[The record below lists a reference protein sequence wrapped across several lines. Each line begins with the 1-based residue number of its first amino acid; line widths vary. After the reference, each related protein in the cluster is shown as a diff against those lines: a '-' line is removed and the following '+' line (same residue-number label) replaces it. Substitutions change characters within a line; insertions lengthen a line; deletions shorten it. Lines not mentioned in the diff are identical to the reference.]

1 MDNNRKNNNENI
13 SRINIVY
20 DQEYEKNIRDWLLK
34 QRFMNKNK
42 DNTSKGKGKGKSK
55 GTDNGF
61 RK

>member
-42 DNTSKGKGKGKSK
+42 DNASKGKGKSK